1 MDLVELRALLEAV
14 RAGTAPVD
22 GALKSLT
29 EGLPSAV
36 GRHGEADLG
45 FAVVDTARASRQG
58 QPEVVFGEGKSAAQ
72 IAGIATVLRERGDT
86 VLVTRVDAEK
96 AAAVAAAIPTLTYR
110 PEARVLVELGAN
122 RRQIPGNVGVL
133 AAGTSDMFVAEE
145 CAETLHAFG
154 IAFDRVY
161 DVGVAGL
168 HRLLSRVEDLRKKD
182 ALIVVAGMEGA
193 LPSVVGGLV
202 DVPIVAV
209 PTSIGYG
216 AAFGGIAA
224 LCGMLTSCASG
235 VTVTNIDNGFGA
247 AFAVARMLQ
256 AADRRAAGRP

>member
-1 MDLVELRALLEAV
+1 MDVLELRALLEAV

-22 GALKSLT
+22 GALKRLAD
-29 EGLPSAV
+29 EPLQ
-36 GRHGEADLG
+36 RERLGEANLG

-58 QPEVVFGEGKSAAQ
+58 QPEVVFGEGKSVAQ
-72 IAGIATVLRERGDT
+72 IAGIANVLRGRGDT
-86 VLVTRVDAEK
+86 VLVTRVDPAK
-96 AAAVAAAIPTLTYR
+96 AAGILEAVPTLTYHAQ
-110 PEARVLVELGAN
+110 ARVLVELGAN
-122 RRQIPGNVGVL
+122 RREIPGNVAIL

-154 IAFDRVY
+154 IAFDRIY

-168 HRLLSRVEDLRKKD
+168 HRLLHRVEDLRSKD

-202 DVPIVAV
+202 DVPIIAV
-209 PTSIGYG
+209 PTSVGYG

-247 AFAVARMLQ
+247 AFAVARML
-256 AADRRAAGRP
+256 RASARGAEGRV

>member
-1 MDLVELRALLEAV
+1 MDELELRALLEAV

-22 GALKSLT
+22 GALKMLT
-29 EGLPSAV
+29 KGL
-36 GRHGEADLG
+36 GEADLG

-58 QPEVVFGEGKSAAQ
+58 QPEVVFGEGKSVAQ
-72 IAGIATVLRERGDT
+72 IAAIANVLRGRGDT

-96 AAAVAAAIPTLTYR
+96 AAGVVATVPTLTYHA
-110 PEARVLVELGAN
+110 EARVLVELGRN
-122 RRQIPGNVGVL
+122 RRQIPGNVAIL

-154 IAFDRVY
+154 IAFDRIY

-168 HRLLSRVEDLRKKD
+168 HRLLHRVDDLRKKD

-202 DVPIVAV
+202 DVPIIAV
-209 PTSIGYG
+209 PTSVGYG

-247 AFAVARMLQ
+247 AFAVARML
-256 AADRRAAGRP
+256 RAAARGAEGHV